1 MDSKLE
7 AHLIICLDQLAEGKA
22 VEEILAAHPRETAVK
37 LQPLL
42 ATAVQLR
49 QLPLAHT
56 VAGQMQSKER
66 FLNTAAGLRRKRTA
80 FSPGWLA
87 GAGSLWRG
95 FRLAAAVGLLLVLLF
110 AGLIFR
116 SVPNALPGDALYGT
130 KLTLEEWQ
138 LRRSPDSAGLTA
150 EIEAERRREV
160 LLLLAAGRVANVTF
174 TGQLA
179 GSDADHWL
187 VSDVPTMIT
196 TQTTI
201 TGPLGFGAEV
211 RVSGQTGGGRV
222 WAQEIVILAASP
234 APAPPPTP
242 TPTSE
247 PATATPAATPTATA
261 ATPTATAATPTAT
274 TPTATISATPAA
286 TATLQPSPT
295 AAGNQNDN
303 RNDNASNDNSS
314 NDNDDD
320 DDDNDDDDGGN
331 DNN

>member
-22 VEEILAAHPRETAVK
+22 VEEILAAHPRETAIK

-87 GAGSLWRG
+87 GAGGLWRG

-110 AGLIFR
+110 TGLIFR

-138 LRRSPDSAGLTA
+138 LRRSPDSAALTA

-160 LLLLAAGRVANVTF
+160 LLLLAADRVASVTF

-234 APAPPPTP
+234 APAPTP

-261 ATPTATAATPTAT
+261 ATPAAT
-274 TPTATISATPAA
+274 TPAATISATPAA

-320 DDDNDDDDGGN
+320 DNDDGGN

>member
-7 AHLIICLDQLAEGKA
+7 AHLISCLDQLAEGKT
-22 VEEILAAHPRETAVK
+22 VEVILAAHPPETAVN

-49 QLPLAHT
+49 RLPLAHT

-66 FLNTAAGLRRKRTA
+66 FLTTAATLQRKRTA
-80 FSPGWLA
+80 FLPGWLI
-87 GAGSLWRG
+87 GAGGLWRG
-95 FRLAAAVGLLLVLLF
+95 FRLAAAVGLLLMLLF
-110 AGLIFR
+110 AGLILG
-116 SVPNALPGDALYGT
+116 SAPNALPGDSLYGT
-130 KLTLEEWQ
+130 KLTLEAWQ
-138 LRRSPDSAGLTA
+138 LRRSADSAALAA
-150 EIEAERRREV
+150 EFQAERRREV

-179 GSDADHWL
+179 GSDADYWL

-211 RVSGQTGGGRV
+211 RVSGQTGDGRV
-222 WAQEIVILAASP
+222 WAQEIVILEAGP
-234 APAPPPTP
+234 APAPQPTTTITP
-242 TPTSE
+242 TPAPALTMTPSPSPTSD
-247 PATATPAATPTATA
+247 PAT
-261 ATPTATAATPTAT
+261 ATPTAT
-274 TPTATISATPAA
+274 TLTATIAATPAA

-303 RNDNASNDNSS
+303 RNDNSNDNANDNS
-314 NDNDDD
+314 NDSDDDD
-320 DDDNDDDDGGN
+320 DDDN
-331 DNN
+331 